1 LTDLQILLIAIA
13 CVVTST
19 GLLVLVDRVRR

>member
-1 LTDLQILLIAIA
+1 MTDLQILLIAIA
-13 CVVTST
+13 CVVAAT